1 MTMYPRSPCIVGA
14 TVVCLALCTTATPVV
29 VILRAHAINEFCICM
44 GRSRE
49 RRYWITHVN
58 ERPNLGSGGE
68 YPTVYPMPRPD
79 GDCRRR
85 ATHPHRE
92 MSWMWLPPQR
102 RPKRS
107 ETSRERGRHRTLI
120 DRGPGLGGRL
130 FGPRARCAVVRRLM

>member
-1 MTMYPRSPCIVGA
+1 MHGTIAS
-14 TVVCLALCTTATPVV
+14 
-29 VILRAHAINEFCICM
+29 
-44 GRSRE
+44 
-49 RRYWITHVN
+49 
-58 ERPNLGSGGE
+58 E

-85 ATHPHRE
+85 APHPNRE

-107 ETSRERGRHRTLI
+107 QTSRERGRHRTLI

-130 FGPRARCAVVRRLM
+130 LGPRARCAVVRRLL